1 VPEAQGGA
9 VPPPVI
15 DFLAQRIVSNI
26 RELEGALTRIV
37 AYATLSA
44 VPVTTQLAQ
53 EMLQNILYN
62 PRQKTLSPDRIVETV
77 ARYYG
82 VPSDQLRGKARDKQV
97 VLPRQIAMYLMREET
112 EAPLM
117 RIGEALGG
125 RDHSTV
131 LHACE
136 KIDRE
141 TQENE
146 ELRRDLAAVRE
157 LIYSE

>member
-1 VPEAQGGA
+1 

-37 AYATLSA
+37 AYSTLNA

-53 EMLQNILYN
+53 EILQNILYN
-62 PRQKTLSPDRIVETV
+62 PRQKTLSPDKIVEAV

-82 VPSDQLRGKARDKQV
+82 VPVGELKGKARDKQV

-112 EAPLM
+112 EAPLL

-131 LHACE
+131 LHGCE
-136 KIDRE
+136 KIERE
-141 TQENE
+141 MAENDDF
-146 ELRRDLAAVRE
+146 RRDVGALRE
-157 LIYSE
+157 MLYTE